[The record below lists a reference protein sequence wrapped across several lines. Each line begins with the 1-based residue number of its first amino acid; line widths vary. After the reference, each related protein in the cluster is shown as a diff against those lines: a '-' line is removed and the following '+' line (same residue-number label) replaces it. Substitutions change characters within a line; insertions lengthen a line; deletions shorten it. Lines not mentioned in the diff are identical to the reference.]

1 MISGLVLKFDGNAKF
16 LEQTAANAPK
26 SMLLRETLQNSFEA
40 HATHVFVEQMDLNTD
55 FVSCGLPFS
64 PGVCSG
70 RKMSILDN
78 GCGMTG
84 EQLQENMSNL
94 FSSGK
99 GKKFIADGGN
109 NFGIGLR
116 AMGAF
121 HNPYGLIV
129 ESWVGG
135 FGHRVI
141 VHKNTRTGQYELMP
155 NGPSDSSVLEE
166 GIKIPKRLLQLAKE
180 QVRSDDLISGTRVIF
195 MGKSAIEDT
204 LSEVQTHKDI
214 YKRFFRFPKEDMKIS
229 VKRNS
234 NPSDLAVRN
243 IASSLTLLR
252 GGINYGSKVYE
263 CQCGKVVVHYAMRPN
278 DSTENVDQ
286 LKRIHP
292 GVRTVWNNEI
302 YAHTTALEMYRALG
316 IVLDPKAW
324 AIYFELPT
332 NAFSSKMDRA
342 SIVHSKDQQPFDPY
356 EELCELVR
364 NDLPFAIKAHQEKL
378 AAAEDV
384 MPKLDDWIKAEI
396 SKYIGLNSTM
406 THHLAGADQI
416 DVTETGDMSCSTID
430 EESTGSGK
438 GLSRLGDGGG
448 ASNTDH
454 KNTACSV
461 GTKKKAMSVAEA
473 LPEVV
478 WASFLETKQ
487 ESDEPSPAGSYNN
500 EHGPRGKL
508 TINTDFPL
516 YKTLLRK
523 LKDDYKLY
531 SVTEN
536 VLADTLKRYW
546 SLNLC
551 VYIATVKI
559 TFHKQGFRNDFMN
572 WVTDQALTIQGRG
585 GCAAYNSAKISL
597 DGKRNSW
604 LAKEKITRAAI
615 AASI

>member
-1 MISGLVLKFDGNAKF
+1 MISGIQLRFDGNAKF

-40 HATHVFVEQMDLNTD
+40 NATHVFVDQMDLNSD
-55 FVSCGLPFS
+55 FVPCGLAFS

-78 GCGMTG
+78 GHGMTG

-129 ESWVGG
+129 ESWIGG
-135 FGHRVI
+135 YGHRVI
-141 VHKNTRTGQYELMP
+141 VRKNARTGQYELMP
-155 NGPSDSSVLEE
+155 NGATDSSVLEE
-166 GIKIPKRLLQLAKE
+166 GIAIPEELSKLAKK
-180 QVRSDDLISGTRVIF
+180 QGRSDDLVSGTRVIF
-195 MGKSAIEDT
+195 MGKSATEDT
-204 LSEVQTHKDI
+204 LFEAQVLKDI
-214 YKRFFRFPKEDMKIS
+214 QKRFFRFLRTDMQVL
-229 VKRNS
+229 VKRTDDQGRRS
-234 NPSDLAVRN
+234 IP
-243 IASSLTLLR
+243 SSLKLLQ
-252 GGINYGSKVYE
+252 GGADYGTKMYE
-263 CQCGKVVVHYAMRPN
+263 CAFGKVVVHYAMRQDFEAHLYN
-278 DSTENVDQ
+278 
-286 LKRIHP
+286 RIHP

-332 NAFSSKMDRA
+332 DAFTSKMDRA
-342 SIVHSKDQQPFDPY
+342 SIVHVKDQQPFDPY
-356 EELCELVR
+356 EELCELIR
-364 NDLPFAIKAHQEKL
+364 NDLPAAIKAHQEKL
-378 AAAEDV
+378 AATEDV
-384 MPKLDDWIKAEI
+384 MPKLDDWIKAEFA
-396 SKYIGLNSTM
+396 KLIGLNPTM
-406 THHLAGADQI
+406 TTHIAGAEEI
-416 DVTETGDMSCSTID
+416 DLADTGDMSCSESD

-438 GLSRLGDGGG
+438 GLIHTGGG
-448 ASNTDH
+448 GSSASNTDH
-454 KNTACSV
+454 KNTQCSV
-461 GTKKKAMSVAEA
+461 GKKKKAMSVADA

-487 ESDEPSPAGSYNN
+487 ESNEPSPAASYNH

-508 TINTDFPL
+508 TINTDYQL

-523 LKDDYKLY
+523 LSDDYRLY
-531 SVTEN
+531 SVPES

-551 VYIATVKI
+551 IYIATVKF
-559 TFHKQGFRNDFMN
+559 TFHKIGFKQDFLH
-572 WVTDQALTIQGRG
+572 WVTDLALTIQGRG
-585 GCAAYNSAKISL
+585 GSQAYNSAKISL
-597 DGKRNSW
+597 DGKKNSW
-604 LAKEKITRAAI
+604 LAKEKITRAAM

>member
-1 MISGLVLKFDGNAKF
+1 MISGIQLRFDGNAKF

-40 HATHVFVEQMDLNTD
+40 NATHVFVDQMDLDSD
-55 FVSCGLPFS
+55 FVPCGHAFS

-78 GCGMTG
+78 GQGMTG

-94 FSSGK
+94 FSSGR

-121 HNPYGLIV
+121 HNPYALIV

-135 FGHRVI
+135 YGHRVI
-141 VHKNTRTGQYELMP
+141 VRKNARTGQYELMP
-155 NGPSDSSVLEE
+155 NGPTDSSVLEE
-166 GIKIPKRLLQLAKE
+166 GIAIPKELSKLAKK
-180 QVRSDDLISGTRVIF
+180 QGRSDDLISGTRVIF
-195 MGKSAIEDT
+195 MGKSATEDT
-204 LSEVQTHKDI
+204 LFEVQVAKNI
-214 YKRFFRFPKEDMKIS
+214 QKRFFRFLRSDLQVL
-229 VKRNS
+229 VKRTDDQGRRS
-234 NPSDLAVRN
+234 ILSA
-243 IASSLTLLR
+243 IKLLQN
-252 GGINYGSKVYE
+252 GVDYGSKIYE
-263 CQCGKVVVHYAMRPN
+263 CDFGKVVVHYAMRKKN
-278 DSTENVDQ
+278 EGDLETYSR
-286 LKRIHP
+286 LHA

-302 YAHTTALEMYRALG
+302 YASTTALEMYRALG
-316 IVLDPKAW
+316 IVLEPKAW
-324 AIYFELPT
+324 AIYFELPAD
-332 NAFSSKMDRA
+332 AFTSKMDRA
-342 SIVHSKDQQPFDPY
+342 SIVHVIDQQPFDPY
-356 EELCELVR
+356 EQLCEKIR
-364 NDLPFAIKAHQEKL
+364 NDLPAAIKAHQEKL

-384 MPKLDDWIKAEI
+384 MPKLDDWIKAEFA
-396 SKYIGLNSTM
+396 KLIGLNPTM
-406 THHLAGADQI
+406 TTHIAGAEEI
-416 DVTETGDMSCSTID
+416 DLADTGDMSCSKSD

-438 GLSRLGDGGG
+438 GLIHTGGGGSG

-454 KNTACSV
+454 KNTQCSV
-461 GTKKKAMSVAEA
+461 GKKKKAMSVADA

-487 ESDEPSPAGSYNN
+487 ESDEASPAASYNH

-508 TINTDFPL
+508 TINTDYQL

-523 LKDDYKLY
+523 LSDDYRLY
-531 SVTEN
+531 SVPES

-551 VYIATVKI
+551 IYIATVKF
-559 TFHKQGFRNDFMN
+559 TFHKIGFRGEFNN

-585 GCAAYNSAKISL
+585 GSQAYNSAKISL
-597 DGKRNSW
+597 DGKKNSW
-604 LAKEKITRAAI
+604 LAKEKITRAAM

>member
-1 MISGLVLKFDGNAKF
+1 MISGIQLRFDGNAKF

-40 HATHVFVEQMDLNTD
+40 HATHVFVDQMDLNSD
-55 FVSCGLPFS
+55 FVPCGLAFS

-78 GCGMTG
+78 GHGMTG

-94 FSSGK
+94 FSSGR
-99 GKKFIADGGN
+99 GKKFVADGGN

-121 HNPYGLIV
+121 HNPYALIV

-135 FGHRVI
+135 YGPRVI
-141 VHKNTRTGQYELMP
+141 VRKNARTGQYELMP
-155 NGPSDSSVLEE
+155 NGPTDSSVLEE
-166 GIKIPKRLLQLAKE
+166 GIAIPKRLFKLAKDQE
-180 QVRSDDLISGTRVIF
+180 RSQDLISGTRVIF
-195 MGKSAIEDT
+195 MGKSATEDT
-204 LSEVQTHKDI
+204 LSELEVAKNIQ
-214 YKRFFRFPKEDMKIS
+214 KRFFRFLTTDLQVL
-229 VKRNS
+229 VKRTDDQGRRS
-234 NPSDLAVRN
+234 ICSA
-243 IASSLTLLR
+243 IKLLQ
-252 GGINYGSKVYE
+252 GGVDYGSKMYQ
-263 CQCGKVVVHYAMRPN
+263 CQFGEVLVHYAMRKK
-278 DSTENVDQ
+278 TEGD
-286 LKRIHP
+286 LETYSRLLP

-332 NAFSSKMDRA
+332 DAFTSKMDRS

-356 EELCELVR
+356 EQLCELVR
-364 NDLPFAIKAHQEKL
+364 NDLPLAIKAHQERL

-396 SKYIGLNSTM
+396 SKYIGLNSKM
-406 THHLAGADQI
+406 THHIAGSEQM
-416 DVTETGDMSCSTID
+416 DVTETGDMNCSTID
-430 EESTGSGK
+430 EESTGSEK
-438 GLSRLGDGGG
+438 GLIRTGGDGGG

-454 KNTACSV
+454 KNTQCSV
-461 GTKKKAMSVAEA
+461 GTKKKAMTVADA

-487 ESDEPSPAGSYNN
+487 ESDEVTPAGSYNN

-516 YKTLLRK
+516 YKTLLHK

-531 SVTEN
+531 SVSEN

-551 VYIATVKI
+551 VYIATVKL
-559 TFHKQGFRNDFMN
+559 TFHRQGFRNDFIN

-597 DGKRNSW
+597 DGKKNSW

>member
-1 MISGLVLKFDGNAKF
+1 MISGIQLRFDGNAKF

-40 HATHVFVEQMDLNTD
+40 NATHVFVDQMDLNSD
-55 FVSCGLPFS
+55 FVPCGLAFS

-78 GCGMTG
+78 GHGMTG

-94 FSSGK
+94 FSSGR
-99 GKKFIADGGN
+99 GKKFVADGGN

-135 FGHRVI
+135 YGHRVI
-141 VHKNTRTGQYELMP
+141 VRKNARTGQYELMP
-155 NGPSDSSVLEE
+155 NGPTDSSVLEE
-166 GIKIPKRLLQLAKE
+166 GILIPEELSKLAKK
-180 QVRSDDLISGTRVIF
+180 QGRCDDLISGTRVIF
-195 MGKSAIEDT
+195 MGKSATEDT
-204 LSEVQTHKDI
+204 LFEAQVLKDI
-214 YKRFFRFPKEDMKIS
+214 QKRFFRFLRTDMQVL
-229 VKRNS
+229 VKRTDDQGRRS
-234 NPSDLAVRN
+234 IP
-243 IASSLTLLR
+243 SSLKLLQ
-252 GGINYGSKVYE
+252 GGADYGTKMYE
-263 CQCGKVVVHYAMRPN
+263 CSFGKVVVHYAMRQDFEAYLYN
-278 DSTENVDQ
+278 
-286 LKRIHP
+286 RIHP

-332 NAFSSKMDRA
+332 DAFTSKMDRA
-342 SIVHSKDQQPFDPY
+342 SIVHVKDQQPFDPY

-364 NDLPFAIKAHQEKL
+364 NDLPSAIKAHQEKL

-384 MPKLDDWIKAEI
+384 MPKLDDWIKAEFA
-396 SKYIGLNSTM
+396 KLIGLNPTM
-406 THHLAGADQI
+406 TTHISGTEEI
-416 DVTETGDMSCSTID
+416 DPVDTGDMSCSKSD

-438 GLSRLGDGGG
+438 GLIHTGGGGSG

-454 KNTACSV
+454 KDTQCSV
-461 GTKKKAMSVAEA
+461 GKKKKAMSVADA

-487 ESDEPSPAGSYNN
+487 ESDEASPAASYNH

-508 TINTDFPL
+508 TINTDYQL

-523 LKDDYKLY
+523 LSDDYKLY
-531 SVTEN
+531 SVAPK
-536 VLADTLKRYW
+536 VLEDTLKRYW

-551 VYIATVKI
+551 IYIATVKF
-559 TFHKQGFRNDFMN
+559 TFHKIGFKQQFDN
-572 WVTDQALTIQGRG
+572 WVTDLALTIQGRG
-585 GCAAYNSAKISL
+585 GSQAYNSAKISL
-597 DGKRNSW
+597 DGKKNSW
-604 LAKEKITRAAI
+604 LAKEKITRAAMS
-615 AASI
+615 ASI

>member
-1 MISGLVLKFDGNAKF
+1 MISGIQLRFDGNAKF

-40 HATHVFVEQMDLNTD
+40 NATHVFVDQMDLSSD
-55 FVSCGLPFS
+55 FVPCGLAFS

-94 FSSGK
+94 FSSGR
-99 GKKFIADGGN
+99 GKKFVADGGN

-129 ESWVGG
+129 ESWIGG
-135 FGHRVI
+135 YGHRVI
-141 VHKNTRTGQYELMP
+141 VRKNARTGQYELMP
-155 NGPSDSSVLEE
+155 NGATDSSVLEE
-166 GIKIPKRLLQLAKE
+166 GIAIPEELSKLAKK
-180 QVRSDDLISGTRVIF
+180 QGRSDDLVSGTRVIF
-195 MGKSAIEDT
+195 MGKSATEDT
-204 LSEVQTHKDI
+204 LFEAQVLKDI
-214 YKRFFRFPKEDMKIS
+214 QKRFFRFLRTDMQVL
-229 VKRNS
+229 VKRTDDQGRRS
-234 NPSDLAVRN
+234 IP
-243 IASSLTLLR
+243 SSLKLLQ
-252 GGINYGSKVYE
+252 GGADYGTKMYE
-263 CQCGKVVVHYAMRPN
+263 CAFGKVVVHYAMRQDFEAHLYN
-278 DSTENVDQ
+278 
-286 LKRIHP
+286 RIHP

-332 NAFSSKMDRA
+332 DAFTSKMDRA
-342 SIVHSKDQQPFDPY
+342 SIVHVKDQQPFDPY
-356 EELCELVR
+356 EELCELIR
-364 NDLPFAIKAHQEKL
+364 NDLPAAIKAHQEKL
-378 AAAEDV
+378 AATEDV
-384 MPKLDDWIKAEI
+384 MPKLDDWIKAEFA
-396 SKYIGLNSTM
+396 KLIGLNPTM
-406 THHLAGADQI
+406 TTHIAGAEEI
-416 DVTETGDMSCSTID
+416 DPVDTGDMSCSKSD

-438 GLSRLGDGGG
+438 GLIHTGGGGSG

-454 KNTACSV
+454 KNTQCSV
-461 GTKKKAMSVAEA
+461 GKKKKAMSVADA

-487 ESDEPSPAGSYNN
+487 ESDEPSPAASYNH

-508 TINTDFPL
+508 TINTDYQL

-523 LKDDYKLY
+523 LSDDYRLY
-531 SVTEN
+531 SVAPN
-536 VLADTLKRYW
+536 VLEDTLKRYW

-551 VYIATVKI
+551 IYIATVKF
-559 TFHKQGFRNDFMN
+559 TFHKIGFKQDFLH
-572 WVTDQALTIQGRG
+572 WVTDLALTIQGRG
-585 GCAAYNSAKISL
+585 GSQAYNSAKISL
-597 DGKRNSW
+597 DGKKNSW
-604 LAKEKITRAAI
+604 LAKEKITRATM

>member
-1 MISGLVLKFDGNAKF
+1 MISGIQLRFDGNAKF

-40 HATHVFVEQMDLNTD
+40 NATHVFVDQMDLNSD
-55 FVSCGLPFS
+55 FVPCGPAFS

-78 GCGMTG
+78 GHGMTG

-129 ESWVGG
+129 ESWIGG
-135 FGHRVI
+135 YGHRVI
-141 VHKNTRTGQYELMP
+141 VRKNARTGQYELMP
-155 NGPSDSSVLEE
+155 NGPTDSSVLEE
-166 GIKIPKRLLQLAKE
+166 GIAIPEELSKLAKK
-180 QVRSDDLISGTRVIF
+180 QGRADDLVSGTRVIF
-195 MGKSAIEDT
+195 MGKSATEDT
-204 LSEVQTHKDI
+204 LFEAQVLKDI
-214 YKRFFRFPKEDMKIS
+214 QKRFFRFLRTDMQVL
-229 VKRNS
+229 VKRTDDQGRRS
-234 NPSDLAVRN
+234 IP
-243 IASSLTLLR
+243 SSLKLLQ
-252 GGINYGSKVYE
+252 GGADYGTKMYE
-263 CQCGKVVVHYAMRPN
+263 CAFGKVVVHYAMRQDFEAHLYN
-278 DSTENVDQ
+278 
-286 LKRIHP
+286 RIHP

-332 NAFSSKMDRA
+332 DAFTSKMDRA
-342 SIVHSKDQQPFDPY
+342 SIVHMKDQQPFDPY
-356 EELCELVR
+356 EELCELIR
-364 NDLPFAIKAHQEKL
+364 NDLPAAIKAHQEKL

-384 MPKLDDWIKAEI
+384 MPKLDDWIKAEFA
-396 SKYIGLNSTM
+396 KLIGLNPTM
-406 THHLAGADQI
+406 TTHIAGAEEI
-416 DVTETGDMSCSTID
+416 DLADTGDMSCSKSD

-438 GLSRLGDGGG
+438 GLIHTGGG
-448 ASNTDH
+448 GSSASNTDH
-454 KNTACSV
+454 KNTQCSV
-461 GTKKKAMSVAEA
+461 GKKKKAMSVADA

-487 ESDEPSPAGSYNN
+487 ESNEPSPAASYNH

-508 TINTDFPL
+508 TINTDYQL

-523 LKDDYKLY
+523 LSDDYRLY
-531 SVTEN
+531 SVAPN
-536 VLADTLKRYW
+536 VLEDTLKRYW

-551 VYIATVKI
+551 IYIATVKF
-559 TFHKQGFRNDFMN
+559 TFHKIGFKQDFLH
-572 WVTDQALTIQGRG
+572 WVTDLALTIQGRG
-585 GCAAYNSAKISL
+585 GSQAYNSAKISL
-597 DGKRNSW
+597 DGKKNSW
-604 LAKEKITRAAI
+604 LAKEKITRAAM

>member
-1 MISGLVLKFDGNAKF
+1 MISGIQLRFDGNAKF

-40 HATHVFVEQMDLNTD
+40 NATHVFVDQMDLNSD
-55 FVSCGLPFS
+55 FVPCGPAFS

-78 GCGMTG
+78 GHGMTG

-129 ESWVGG
+129 ESWIGG
-135 FGHRVI
+135 YGHRVI
-141 VHKNTRTGQYELMP
+141 VRKNARTGQYELMP
-155 NGPSDSSVLEE
+155 NGPTDSSVLEE
-166 GIKIPKRLLQLAKE
+166 GIAIPEELSKLAKK
-180 QVRSDDLISGTRVIF
+180 QGRADDLVSGTRVIF
-195 MGKSAIEDT
+195 MGKSATEDT
-204 LSEVQTHKDI
+204 LFEAQVLKDI
-214 YKRFFRFPKEDMKIS
+214 QKRFFRFLRTDMQVL
-229 VKRNS
+229 VKRTDDQGRRS
-234 NPSDLAVRN
+234 IP
-243 IASSLTLLR
+243 SSLKLLQ
-252 GGINYGSKVYE
+252 GGADYGTKMYE
-263 CQCGKVVVHYAMRPN
+263 CAFGKVVVHYAMRQDFEAHLYN
-278 DSTENVDQ
+278 
-286 LKRIHP
+286 RIHP
-292 GVRTVWNNEI
+292 GVRTVWNNES

-332 NAFSSKMDRA
+332 DAFTSKMDRA
-342 SIVHSKDQQPFDPY
+342 SIVHMKDQQPFDPY
-356 EELCELVR
+356 EELCELIR
-364 NDLPFAIKAHQEKL
+364 NDLPAAIKAHQEKL

-384 MPKLDDWIKAEI
+384 MPKLDDWIKAEFA
-396 SKYIGLNSTM
+396 KLIGLNPTM
-406 THHLAGADQI
+406 TTHIAGAEEI
-416 DVTETGDMSCSTID
+416 DLADTGDMSCSKSD

-438 GLSRLGDGGG
+438 GLIHTGGG
-448 ASNTDH
+448 GSSASNTDH
-454 KNTACSV
+454 KNTQCSV
-461 GTKKKAMSVAEA
+461 GKKKKAMSVADA

-487 ESDEPSPAGSYNN
+487 ESNEPSPAASYNH

-508 TINTDFPL
+508 TINTDYQL

-523 LKDDYKLY
+523 LSDDYRLY
-531 SVTEN
+531 SVAPN
-536 VLADTLKRYW
+536 VLEDTLKRYW

-551 VYIATVKI
+551 IYIATVKF
-559 TFHKQGFRNDFMN
+559 TFHKIGFKQDFLH
-572 WVTDQALTIQGRG
+572 WVTDLALTIQGRG
-585 GCAAYNSAKISL
+585 GSQAYNSAKISL
-597 DGKRNSW
+597 DGKKNSW
-604 LAKEKITRAAI
+604 LAKEKITRAAM

>member
-1 MISGLVLKFDGNAKF
+1 MISGIQLRFDGNAKF

-40 HATHVFVEQMDLNTD
+40 NATHVFVDQMDLNSD
-55 FVSCGLPFS
+55 FVPCGPAFS

-78 GCGMTG
+78 GHGMTG

-94 FSSGK
+94 FSSGR
-99 GKKFIADGGN
+99 GKKFVADGGN

-135 FGHRVI
+135 YGHRVI
-141 VHKNTRTGQYELMP
+141 VRKNARTGQYELMP
-155 NGPSDSSVLEE
+155 NGATDSSVLEE
-166 GIKIPKRLLQLAKE
+166 GIAIPKELLKLAKKQE
-180 QVRSDDLISGTRVIF
+180 RCDDLISGTRVIF

-204 LSEVQTHKDI
+204 LFELQVSKDMN
-214 YKRFFRFPKEDMKIS
+214 KRFFRFLRPDLQVL
-229 VKRNS
+229 VKRTDDQGRRS
-234 NPSDLAVRN
+234 IPSALK
-243 IASSLTLLR
+243 LLQ
-252 GGINYGSKVYE
+252 GGTDYGTKMYG
-263 CQCGKVVVHYAMRPN
+263 CAFGKVVVHYAMRQ
-278 DSTENVDQ
+278 DSEGQ
-286 LKRIHP
+286 RLGEQSRIHA

-302 YAHTTALEMYRALG
+302 YANTTALEMYRALG

-332 NAFSSKMDRA
+332 DAFTSKMDRA
-342 SIVHSKDQQPFDPY
+342 SIVHVKDQQPFDPY
-356 EELCELVR
+356 EELCELIR
-364 NDLPFAIKAHQEKL
+364 NDLPAAIKAHQEKL

-396 SKYIGLNSTM
+396 SKYIGLNSKM
-406 THHLAGADQI
+406 THHIAGSEQMDI
-416 DVTETGDMSCSTID
+416 TEAGDMSCSTID

-438 GLSRLGDGGG
+438 GSPRLGDGGGG

-454 KNTACSV
+454 KNTNCSV
-461 GTKKKAMSVAEA
+461 GTKKKAMTVADA

-508 TINTDFPL
+508 TINIDFPL

-531 SVTEN
+531 SVSEN

-551 VYIATVKI
+551 VYIATVKL
-559 TFHKQGFRNDFMN
+559 TFHKQGFRNDFIN

-597 DGKRNSW
+597 DGKKNSW
-604 LAKEKITRAAI
+604 LAKEKITRAAM